1 MIVRNRELL
10 VNGAPPP
17 DMIRSVLQEFQGQA
31 GRLSDLRNAYDNK
44 CAIDGR
50 QRISGLPNN
59 RLAHGFPRYIVTMA
73 AGYLLGKP
81 VSYSAQE
88 GQEEALALISDAY
101 QLSNIDAIDA
111 ELAKDCG
118 VYGRGVEL
126 CYADKEARPKAANL
140 DPECAFVVYDDTVE
154 CQPLFGVY
162 FRQLYDVQGKPKD
175 WVISIYTE
183 NAKLEYIQGSLTM
196 LPGEPA
202 SVEPHYFGQVPM
214 IEYWNAE
221 DEHGDF
227 EQVQSL
233 IDAYNLLQSD
243 RVNDKEQFVDSLLVI
258 WGARME
264 PDESG
269 RTPGQQLRQD
279 KVLQLPDRDCG
290 AEFLSHAM
298 TETDVEVLKNAIKA
312 DIHKFSMVPDLTD
325 EHFAG
330 NASGVAM
337 RYKLLGL
344 EQLIRVKERWFKEGL
359 RERLRCFAHFLS
371 VKGAKLLDADRVNIN
386 MARGLPENLLE
397 ISQMVGNLHN
407 LVPDDLLLSQ
417 VPFVENVQDAMEKLK
432 TQKEEAARQQM
443 SAFNIPFPQGD
454 GNE

>member
-17 DMIRSVLQEFQGQA
+17 DMIRSVMQEFIGQA
-31 GRLSDLRNAYDNK
+31 GRLASLRNAYDNK

-50 QRISGLPNN
+50 QRVNGLPNN
-59 RLAHGFPRYIVTMA
+59 RLAHGYPRYIVTMA

-81 VSYSAQE
+81 VSYSAVE
-88 GQEEALALISDAY
+88 GQEELLDLIVDAY
-101 QLSNIDAIDA
+101 QMSNIDSIDA

-140 DPECAFVVYDDTVE
+140 SPECAFVVYDDTVE
-154 CQPLFGVY
+154 SLPLFGVY
-162 FRQLYDVQGKPKD
+162 FRQLFDVHGKPQD
-175 WVISIYTE
+175 WAIAIYTE
-183 NAKLEYIQGSLTM
+183 NAKMEYIQKSLNM

-202 SVEPHYFGQVPM
+202 SVEPHYFGRVPM

-264 PDESG
+264 ADEDG

-279 KVLQLPDRDCG
+279 KLLMLPDRDCG

-298 TETDVEVLKNAIKA
+298 TETDVEVLKNAIKS

-371 VKGAKLLDADRVNIN
+371 VKGAKVLDADRVSIN

-417 VPFVENVQDAMEKLK
+417 VPFVENVQEALEKLK
-432 TQKEEAARQQM
+432 TQQEEAAKRQM
-443 SAFNIPFPQGD
+443 DAFQIPEPI
-454 GNE
+454 EE

>member
-1 MIVRNRELL
+1 MIVRNRDLL
-10 VNGAPPP
+10 AEGMPPP
-17 DMIRSVLQEFQGQA
+17 EMIRAVLQEFTGQ
-31 GRLSDLRNAYDNK
+31 RERMRNLREAYENK
-44 CAIDGR
+44 CAIEGR
-50 QRISGLPNN
+50 ARVKDLPNN
-59 RLAHGFPRYIVTMA
+59 KLAHGYPRYIVTMA

-81 VSYSAQE
+81 VTYTAPE
-88 GQEEALALISDAY
+88 GQEDALSLVIDAY
-101 QLSNIDAIDA
+101 QVSNADSLDA

-118 VYGRGVEL
+118 VYGKGVEI
-126 CYADKEARPKAANL
+126 CYADKNAQPKAANL
-140 DPECAFVVYDDTVE
+140 NPECAFVVYDDTVE
-154 CQPLFGVY
+154 CEPLFGVY
-162 FRQLYDVQGKPKD
+162 FRQLYDLQGNPKEWAVD
-175 WVISIYTE
+175 IYTDTMVV
-183 NAKLEYIQGSLTM
+183 EYILPSLTT
-196 LPGEPA
+196 LPGAPV
-202 SVEPHYFGQVPM
+202 SILPHYFGRVPM

-227 EQVQSL
+227 EQVQTL

-264 PDESG
+264 KDENG

-279 KVLQLPDRDCG
+279 KILQLPDRDCG
-290 AEFLSHAM
+290 AEYLGHTM
-298 TETDVEVLKNAIKA
+298 TEADVEVLKNALNA

-359 RERLRCFAHFLS
+359 RERLRCFAAFLAR
-371 VKGAKLLDADRVNIN
+371 KGAAALDPDRVNIN

-407 LVPDDLLLSQ
+407 LVPDEMLLSQ
-417 VPFVENVQDAMEKLK
+417 VPFVENVQEALEKLK
-432 TQKEEAARQQM
+432 AQQEESTRRQM
-443 SAFNIPFPQGD
+443 DAFRVPEPL
-454 GNE
+454 EE

>member
-1 MIVRNRELL
+1 MIVRNRDLL
-10 VNGAPPP
+10 AEGMPPP
-17 DMIRSVLQEFQGQA
+17 EMIRAVLQEFTGQ
-31 GRLSDLRNAYDNK
+31 RERLRNLREAYENK

-50 QRISGLPNN
+50 IRVKDLPNN
-59 RLAHGFPRYIVTMA
+59 KLAHGYPRYIVTMA

-81 VSYSAQE
+81 VSYTAPE
-88 GQEEALALISDAY
+88 GHEKALSLVLDAY
-101 QLSNIDAIDA
+101 QLSNADSLDA

-118 VYGRGVEL
+118 VYGKGVEI
-126 CYADKEARPKAANL
+126 CYADKNAQPKAANL
-140 DPECAFVVYDDTVE
+140 NPECAFVVYDDTVE
-154 CQPLFGVY
+154 CEPLFGVY
-162 FRQLYDVQGKPKD
+162 FRQLYDLQGKPKEWAVD
-175 WVISIYTE
+175 IYTDTMVVG
-183 NAKLEYIQGSLTM
+183 YILPSLTT
-196 LPGEPA
+196 LPGAPV
-202 SVEPHYFGQVPM
+202 SVAPHYFGRVPM

-227 EQVQSL
+227 EQVQTL

-264 PDESG
+264 KDENG

-279 KVLQLPDRDCG
+279 KILQLPDRDCG
-290 AEFLSHAM
+290 AEYLGHTM
-298 TETDVEVLKNAIKA
+298 TETDVEVLKNALNA

-359 RERLRCFAHFLS
+359 RERLRCFAAFLAR
-371 VKGAKLLDADRVNIN
+371 KGAAALDPDRVNIN

-407 LVPDDLLLSQ
+407 LVPDEMLLSQ
-417 VPFVENVQDAMEKLK
+417 VPFVENVQEALEKLK
-432 TQKEEAARQQM
+432 AQQEESARRQM
-443 SAFNIPFPQGD
+443 DAFRIPEPL
-454 GNE
+454 EE

>member
-1 MIVRNRELL
+1 MIVRNRDLL
-10 VNGAPPP
+10 AEGMPPP
-17 DMIRSVLQEFQGQA
+17 AMIQSVIREFTA
-31 GRLSDLRNAYDNK
+31 GTERLEKLRKAYENR

-50 QRISGLPNN
+50 TRVKDLPNN
-59 RLAHGFPRYIVTMA
+59 KLAHGYPRYIVTMA
-73 AGYLLGKP
+73 TGYLLGKP
-81 VSYSAQE
+81 VTYTAPE
-88 GQEEALALISDAY
+88 GQEEALKPVVEAY
-101 QLSNIDAIDA
+101 QLSNADSLDA
-111 ELAKDCG
+111 ELAKDCS
-118 VYGRGVEL
+118 VYGKGVEI
-126 CYADKEARPKAANL
+126 CYADKNAKPKAANL
-140 DPECAFVVYDDTVE
+140 SPECAFVVYDDTVE
-154 CQPLFGVY
+154 CEPLFGVY
-162 FRQLYDVQGKPKD
+162 FRQLYDLHGNPKEWAVD
-175 WVISIYTE
+175 IYTDTMVM
-183 NAKLEYIQGSLTM
+183 EYILPSLTT
-196 LPGEPA
+196 LPGAPV
-202 SVEPHYFGQVPM
+202 SILPHYFGRVPM

-264 PDESG
+264 KDENG

-279 KVLQLPDRDCG
+279 KILQLPDRDCG
-290 AEFLSHAM
+290 AEYLGHTM
-298 TETDVEVLKNAIKA
+298 TEADVEVLKNALNA

-359 RERLRCFAHFLS
+359 RERMRCFAAFLAR
-371 VKGAKLLDADRVNIN
+371 KGAAALDPEMVSIN

-417 VPFVENVQDAMEKLK
+417 VPFVENVPEALEKLK
-432 TQKEEAARQQM
+432 TQQEEETRRQM
-443 SAFNIPFPQGD
+443 DAFRIPEPL
-454 GNE
+454 EE